1 MLNRRI
7 SFIGL
12 IVVMSVLITAGCGR
26 KDAGESTGNPSV
38 TTESQTDAAAED
50 TVTAKKAVQGE
61 LDNGSAEETPEENQE
76 GPGETES
83 TESEESEQ
91 KMEAFAETVQE
102 AVADR
107 NLEALANLL
116 FYPCEFVTGDQDKII
131 LEKPED
137 LTKQNKDMVF
147 GDDLMVAVANVDTAL
162 LEIEKDQVVLGNE
175 NSYILYQIKED
186 GSMGIIKIKE

>member
-12 IVVMSVLITAGCGR
+12 IVVMSILITAGCGR

-38 TTESQTDAAAED
+38 TTELQTD
-50 TVTAKKAVQGE
+50 VTTENNVMAKKAAQGE
-61 LDNGSAEETPEENQE
+61 LEEGSSEEIQEENQE
-76 GPGETES
+76 GPGAGENM
-83 TESEESEQ
+83 ESEEPDQ
-91 KMEAFAETVQE
+91 RMEAFAETVQE
-102 AVADR
+102 AVSDR
-107 NLEALANLL
+107 DLEALANLL
-116 FYPCEFVTGDQDKII
+116 FYPCELMTGDQEKID

-162 LEIEKDQVVLGNE
+162 LETEENQITLGDE
-175 NSYILYQIKED
+175 NSYIIYQIKED
-186 GSMGIIKIKE
+186 GSIGIIKIKE